1 MLAMKLWTNFLHPGK
16 LTLKTNLWSNIS
28 FTKWKEIISIKES
41 TQTSTMK
48 VFFAE
53 KLFPQQSFIVDVQ
66 LGSKYISTCLEHNI
80 VELLA
85 DVCLRYYSGQQKT
98 SRWKVINTDVCTSSI
113 LCGEGWWWRDCTQE
127 STNLALALLILIW
140 GYLGLLLGI
149 ASKLYLKFERI

>member
-1 MLAMKLWTNFLHPGK
+1 MNKLPPPGEINFKNK
-16 LTLKTNLWSNIS
+16 LVEQYLFHKMEGNNFNKRIHSNIYD
-28 FTKWKEIISIKES
+28 ES
-41 TQTSTMK
+41 
-48 VFFAE
+48 FFAE

-85 DVCLRYYSGQQKT
+85 DVCLPYYSGQQKT